1 VEDLI
6 PKGIAVLQ
14 YVDDTI
20 IFLKYELEKARN
32 MKILMYMFEQMSG
45 LKNNFEKSE
54 IVVVGNDDSVV
65 LSYADAFN
73 CQIGIFPLSYLGV
86 PVSASRLHVIDW
98 CRLEENMQKKLD
110 TWQGSLMS
118 SGSGII
124 LTNSSLSNTV
134 IYHMS
139 VPNAQYYY
147 SQNGQDQEEI
157 LLTGGAN
164 KESIMLSSGQK
175 SIGARRGA

>member
-1 VEDLI
+1 
-6 PKGIAVLQ
+6 
-14 YVDDTI
+14 
-20 IFLKYELEKARN
+20 
-32 MKILMYMFEQMSG
+32 
-45 LKNNFEKSE
+45 
-54 IVVVGNDDSVV
+54 
-65 LSYADAFN
+65 
-73 CQIGIFPLSYLGV
+73 
-86 PVSASRLHVIDW
+86 
-98 CRLEENMQKKLD
+98 
-110 TWQGSLMS
+110 MS

-124 LTNSSLSNTV
+124 LTNSSLSNIV

-175 SIGARRGA
+175 SIGARRGHKGSKKDECQLVM